1 MNKETY
7 TQTTSWLPYRF
18 DTEQAAV
25 ECGWLLGQVCA
36 RVSQV
41 CRSILPPVVAAELR
55 ADIRVRG
62 IAALAALAG
71 NSLGERALRQLLAG
85 QLEVPPSR
93 EYLRQELVNLLAAE
107 SALSAQRA
115 GATPSLTTSS
125 LLALHATLLRDLN
138 IPGSAPVGALRRA
151 EQEFNG
157 YRGVAPADI
166 APLLERLS
174 AWLEELRASLHVSF
188 GRGSDILR
196 AILAHRYLTW
206 IRPFPAANARVARL
220 VEQDILRRSG
230 VPATVA
236 LLLPIH
242 YDLTRS
248 AYAAQL
254 RGQPG
259 AQDDESVFAFLRYAL
274 QGLYDGLEELVN
286 GMDESQLTIHWARH
300 IDTILGEDER
310 TTSDRKWY
318 LIQAISEQDSAIKR
332 EDIAQLSPS
341 LAAAYALVSERTLRR
356 DIRDLLHAGLL
367 EETQAGLRAR
377 KEQLYAFLDDVQ

>member
-18 DTEQAAV
+18 DAEQAAV

-41 CRSILPPVVAAELR
+41 CRSILPPVVAASLR

-71 NSLGERALRQLLAG
+71 NSLGEGALRQLLAG
-85 QLEVPPSR
+85 QLKVPPSR

-107 SALSAQRA
+107 SALAAQRA

-138 IPGSAPVGALRRA
+138 IPGSAPVGALRRD

-174 AWLEELRASLHVSF
+174 AWLEELRAPLHASF
-188 GRGSDILR
+188 GRGGDILR

-254 RGQPG
+254 RGQSG
-259 AQDDESVFAFLRYAL
+259 AQDDESIFAFLRYAL

-286 GMDESQLTIHWARH
+286 RMDESQLTIHWARH
-300 IDTILGEDER
+300 IDMILGEDER
-310 TTSDRKWY
+310 TLSDRKWY

-332 EDIAQLSPS
+332 DEIAQLSPS

>member
-18 DTEQAAV
+18 DAEQAAV

-71 NSLGERALRQLLAG
+71 NSLGEGALRQLLAG
-85 QLEVPPSR
+85 QLKVPPSR

-107 SALSAQRA
+107 SALAAQRA

-138 IPGSAPVGALRRA
+138 IPGSAPVGALRRD

-174 AWLEELRASLHVSF
+174 AWLEELRASLPASF

-254 RGQPG
+254 RGQSG
-259 AQDDESVFAFLRYAL
+259 AQDDESIFAFLRYAL

-286 GMDESQLTIHWARH
+286 RMDESQLTIHWARH
-300 IDTILGEDER
+300 IDMILGEDER
-310 TTSDRKWY
+310 TLSDRKWY

-332 EDIAQLSPS
+332 DEIAQLSPS

>member
-1 MNKETY
+1 MYKETY
-7 TQTTSWLPYRF
+7 TQTTSWLPYKF
-18 DTEQAAV
+18 DAEQAAV

-41 CRSILPPVVAAELR
+41 CRSILPPVVATELR

-85 QLEVPPSR
+85 QLKVPPSR

-107 SALSAQRA
+107 SALAAQRA

-138 IPGSAPVGALRRA
+138 IPGSTPVGALRRV

-174 AWLEELRASLHVSF
+174 AWLEELRAPLHASF
-188 GRGSDILR
+188 GRGGDILR

-254 RGQPG
+254 QGQPG

-286 GMDESQLTIHWARH
+286 RMDESQLTIHWARH
-300 IDTILGEDER
+300 IDTILGEVER
-310 TTSDRKWY
+310 TLSDRKWY